1 MSRVRYFFNS
11 NVSMRKFSAGLNSV
25 QINYKVDDSPS
36 NFYPYYRL
44 RFGDIMM
51 VARTNCH
58 RNVVCLLPVDD
69 LMDEHQQIADNLA
82 ALFDTTITV
91 EDFSLFGLDL
101 PWAKNLVANQQHEDT
116 AERWGFR

>member
-1 MSRVRYFFNS
+1 MSRVRYFFDS
-11 NVSMRKFSAGLNSV
+11 KVSMRQFSAGLNSV
-25 QINYKVDDSPS
+25 HIDYEVDDSPN

-58 RNVVCLLPVDD
+58 GNVVCLIPVDD
-69 LMDEHQQIADNLA
+69 LMDEHQRIADNLA
-82 ALFDTTITV
+82 ALVDTTMTV
-91 EDFSLFGLDL
+91 EDFSLFGSGL
-101 PWAKNLVANQQHEDT
+101 PWATKLVADQQHEDT